1 MESVSGGLCWY
12 REKQDGILEFVFEQ
26 TGREAINAWAAQLEA
41 LQLAGK
47 WYGQGQVRV
56 LLDVRGVELP
66 VRYLFECLS
75 DYNRAY
81 NNLIPPHVRL
91 AYVHKPETIIL
102 DIYRMFAELM
112 STPCTAEFFAADRY
126 PDAINWLLV
135 AES

>member
-1 MESVSGGLCWY
+1 MQSVSDGLCRWVE
-12 REKQDGILEFVFEQ
+12 RNDGIYEFVFEQ
-26 TGREAINAWAAQLEA
+26 TGREAIDAWAGQLEE

-47 WYGQGQVRV
+47 WYGKAQVCV
-56 LLDVRGVELP
+56 LLDVRHVELP

-81 NNLIPPHVRL
+81 RNLIPPHVRL
-91 AYVHKPETIIL
+91 AYIHKPETIIL

-112 STPCTAEFFAADRY
+112 STPCTAEFFVADRY
-126 PDAINWLLV
+126 AEAIKWLLV

>member
-1 MESVSGGLCWY
+1 MQSVSDGLCQY
-12 REKQDGILEFVFEQ
+12 IERHDAIYEFVFQE
-26 TGREAINAWAAQLEA
+26 TGRSAIDAWAAQIET

-47 WYGQGQVRV
+47 WYGQAQVRI
-56 LLDVRGVELP
+56 LLDVRQIELP

-81 NNLIPPHVRL
+81 AHLVPPHVRL

-102 DIYRMFAELM
+102 GIYRMFAELM
-112 STPCTAEFFAADRY
+112 STPCTAEFFSADQY
-126 PDAINWLLV
+126 ADAVKWLLI